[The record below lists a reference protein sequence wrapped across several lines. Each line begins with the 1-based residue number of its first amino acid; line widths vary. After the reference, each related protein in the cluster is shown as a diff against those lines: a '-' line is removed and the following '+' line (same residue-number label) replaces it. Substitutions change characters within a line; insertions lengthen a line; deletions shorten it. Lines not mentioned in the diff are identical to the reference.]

1 MMVMKQLVENF
12 PSHQNDGDFGAA
24 EGLLLLGRVDQNLIL
39 EGGQRAAD
47 RDRTQL
53 ERRQRR
59 RVDADAL
66 RVVDVVVCFL
76 VFRE

>member
-1 MMVMKQLVENF
+1 MQIVA
-12 PSHQNDGDFGAA
+12 HQDDGDFGAA
-24 EGLLLLGRVDQNLIL
+24 EALLLLGRVDQNFVF

-47 RDRTQL
+47 RDRPQL

-66 RVVDVVVCFL
+66 RVVDVVVHFL
-76 VFRE
+76 EV